1 MKSRFRERNVLCGS
15 CRFWQSNGTLSE
27 EEGEQHGTCH
37 RHAPRPTLSEEAG
50 FVAWPLT
57 MELDFC
63 GDWEDGVNKPLV
75 GVSEMDS
82 EADRKS
88 VATQGSAHSCGQPFD
103 SAPAT
108 QAGPVPAADGT
119 DWPTSGAG
127 PALTD
132 EERAAIMWFS
142 HYGLP
147 EGRAATLRSLL
158 DRLK

>member
-1 MKSRFRERNVLCGS
+1 
-15 CRFWQSNGTLSE
+15 
-27 EEGEQHGTCH
+27 
-37 RHAPRPTLSEEAG
+37 
-50 FVAWPLT
+50 

-119 DWPTSGAG
+119 DWPTGGAG
-127 PALTD
+127 LALTD
-132 EERAAIMWFS
+132 EERRAVNRAAAVADEF
-142 HYGLP
+142 HDYRL
-147 EGRAATLRSLL
+147 AATLRKLL
-158 DRLK
+158 ERLT